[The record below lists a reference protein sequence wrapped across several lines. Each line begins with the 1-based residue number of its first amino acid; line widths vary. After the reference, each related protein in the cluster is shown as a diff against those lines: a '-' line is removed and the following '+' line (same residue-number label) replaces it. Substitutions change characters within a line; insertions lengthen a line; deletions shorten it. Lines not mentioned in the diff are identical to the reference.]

1 MTSAGKPPGPKG
13 LPLLGNLVDF
23 GSDVLAFLT
32 ESARRYGDVV
42 AMRLGSWPTL
52 LLSNSDDIEKVLVKE
67 HENFVKHSFFWRHV
81 TALFGSGLLTSE
93 GELWH
98 RQRRL
103 AAPAFAGGQL
113 QGYGT
118 AMVCHTE
125 RMLENWRDG
134 ETRNLHAEMMALTL
148 EIAAKTLFD
157 SEIAEDVSQIDHAL
171 NDLTGEIAARFKRP
185 FVVPDFVPLP
195 GHIRYRRAI
204 ARIERL
210 IDRLIGERRSAKT
223 AGTDL
228 LSKLMAARDENG
240 QPMSDRQ
247 LRDEAITLILAG
259 HETTALALSWTCY
272 LLGRHPDVQ
281 AELAAEAGGLLHG
294 RCAIVED
301 LPSLRF
307 AECVVTEAMR
317 LYPPVW
323 TIGREVVRD
332 CELGGYAV
340 PAGTTILI
348 SPWVIHRDP
357 RNFDRPDEF
366 LPGRWADDL
375 HRKLPRFA
383 YCPFGGGPRICIGQR
398 FAMMEAVLIL
408 ATIVH
413 RFGISLHLE
422 RKVTPHPSIT
432 LRPKDGVWATLSGR
446 DVQERQSC
454 PDFSRR

>member
-13 LPLLGNLVDF
+13 LPLIGNLVDF
-23 GSDVLAFLT
+23 DSDVLAFLT

-103 AAPAFAGGQL
+103 AAPVFAGGQL

-171 NDLTGEIAARFKRP
+171 NDLTGEITARFKRP

-210 IDRLIGERRSAKT
+210 IDRLISERRSAKP

-272 LLGRHPDVQ
+272 LLGRHSDVQ
-281 AELAAEAGGLLHG
+281 AELAAEVGGLLHG
-294 RCAIVED
+294 HCAIVED

-307 AECVVTEAMR
+307 AQCVVTEAMR

-323 TIGREVVRD
+323 TIGREAVRD
-332 CELGGYAV
+332 CELGGYARTGTHHDPDLALGDTPR
-340 PAGTTILI
+340 PAQLR
-348 SPWVIHRDP
+348 PP
-357 RNFDRPDEF
+357 RRIPTRPMGGWSAPQAAEVRL
-366 LPGRWADDL
+366 LPLRRRPAHL
-375 HRKLPRFA
+375 HRPALCDDGSGSDSCHDRAPLQDF
-383 YCPFGGGPRICIGQR
+383 
-398 FAMMEAVLIL
+398 L
-408 ATIVH
+408 A
-413 RFGISLHLE
+413 
-422 RKVTPHPSIT
+422 P
-432 LRPKDGVWATLSGR
+432 RPKGDTSSVNYAAAERRGVGDAL
-446 DVQERQSC
+446 
-454 PDFSRR
+454 